1 MRNNLFSAIRLYTEQ
16 KGLNNELKSMQSKAN
31 ELNKKANINPMG
43 QIQMPLSELRS
54 VLTDSASTKVNEF
67 VITPTATI
75 IERSRFLQGLEANA
89 KYPIINTKCTKW
101 ETESA
106 DTADITSV
114 ELRPYRMYSEIVYSD
129 TLIKSTDATL
139 QYALSEDLISNI
151 YNKVESTL
159 LSTDNGT
166 NGNPKGILTYITP
179 NTSSALSIGDF
190 TTIEKAFFESGAKE
204 PIYIFSP
211 SSYKTTKETFKE
223 LFSGGKFNNFEYVVT
238 NNLQND
244 YILLCDLNYLLVG
257 LFGGLD
263 VQIDDVTERIKG
275 KVKLLCN
282 TYWDYNITNK
292 DAFQAIKIQ

>member
-1 MRNNLFSAIRLYTEQ
+1 MRNNLFNAIRLFTEQ

-43 QIQMPLSELRS
+43 QIQLPLSELRS

-67 VITPTATI
+67 VTTPTATI
-75 IERSRFLQGLEANA
+75 IERSRFLQGLAANA
-89 KYPIINTKCTKW
+89 KYPIINSKCSRW
-101 ETESA
+101 ENESA
-106 DTADITSV
+106 QTPDFTNVTLS
-114 ELRPYRMYSEIVYSD
+114 PHRMYSEISYSD

-159 LSTDNGT
+159 LSSDNGT

-179 NTSSALSIGDF
+179 NTSSALSISDF

-211 SSYKTTKETFKE
+211 SAYKTTKETFKE
-223 LFSGGKFNNFEYVVT
+223 LFSGGKFNNFVYVVT
-238 NNLQND
+238 NNLQDN
-244 YILLCDLNYLLVG
+244 YILLGDLNYLLVG
-257 LFGGLD
+257 LFGSLD
-263 VQIDDVTERIKG
+263 IQIDDITERIKG

-282 TYWDYNITNK
+282 TYWDFNLTNK
-292 DAFQAIKIQ
+292 DAFQAIKLQ

>member
-1 MRNNLFSAIRLYTEQ
+1 MRNNLFSAIRLFTEQ
-16 KGLNNELKSMQSKAN
+16 KSLNNDLKTLQSKAN
-31 ELNKKANINPMG
+31 ELNKKANINPIG

-54 VLTDSASTKVNEF
+54 VLTDSASTKVSEF
-67 VITPTATI
+67 VTTPTATI
-75 IERSRFLQGLEANA
+75 IERSRFLEGLQANA
-89 KYPIINTKCTKW
+89 KYPIINSKCSRW

-106 DTADITSV
+106 QTPDFTNVTLS
-114 ELRPYRMYSEIVYSD
+114 PHRMYSEIVYSD

-166 NGNPKGILTYITP
+166 NGNPKGILTYLTP
-179 NTSSALSIGDF
+179 TTTSALSITDLS
-190 TTIEKAFFESGAKE
+190 TIEKAFFESGAKE

-211 SSYKTTKETFKE
+211 SAYKTTKETFKE
-223 LFSGGKFNNFEYVVT
+223 LFSNDKFNNFEYVVT

-263 VQIDDVTERIKG
+263 IQIDDVTERIKG

-282 TYWDYNITNK
+282 TYWDFNLTNK
-292 DAFQAIKIQ
+292 DAFQCIKLQ

>member
-1 MRNNLFSAIRLYTEQ
+1 MRNNLFNAIRLFTEQ

-31 ELNKKANINPMG
+31 ELNKKANINPIG
-43 QIQMPLSELRS
+43 QIQMPLAELRGVIS
-54 VLTDSASTKVNEF
+54 DSAQTKVSEF
-67 VITPTATI
+67 VTTPTATI
-75 IERSRFLQGLEANA
+75 IERSRFLEGLQANA
-89 KYPIINTKCTKW
+89 KYPILNSKCSRW

-106 DTADITSV
+106 QTPDFTNVT
-114 ELRPYRMYSEIVYSD
+114 LNPHRLYSEIVYSD

-179 NTSSALSIGDF
+179 TTTSALSISDF

-223 LFSGGKFNNFEYVVT
+223 LFVNGKFNNFEYVVT

-244 YILLCDLNYLLVG
+244 Y
-257 LFGGLD
+257 
-263 VQIDDVTERIKG
+263 R
-275 KVKLLCN
+275 
-282 TYWDYNITNK
+282 
-292 DAFQAIKIQ
+292 